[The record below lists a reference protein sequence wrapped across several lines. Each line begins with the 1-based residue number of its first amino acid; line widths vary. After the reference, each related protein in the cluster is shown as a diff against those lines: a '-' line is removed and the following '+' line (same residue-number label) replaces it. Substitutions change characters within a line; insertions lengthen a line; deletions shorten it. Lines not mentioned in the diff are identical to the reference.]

1 MPDVYGSWPL
11 HLPLAWLAPL
21 ATSELRLVIYGNRP
35 LYGAL
40 RFLHLIGVAGFF
52 GFVALIELRRLGLF
66 ASAALPRQPM
76 LMLMNA
82 SLALTLLSGAGLFLY
97 DPIGTG
103 LHRMFLPKL
112 LLIALGL
119 ALAYGMPRIAVLRK
133 RPGFKQT
140 TAAAALA
147 AWTLVI
153 ACSVWNQVE
162 RPLNPA
168 DVHRADPRNE

>member
-21 ATSELRLVIYGNRP
+21 ATSELRLAIYGNRP

-40 RFLHLIGVAGFF
+40 RFLHLIGVARFF

-66 ASAALPRQPM
+66 DSPALPRQTT
-76 LMLMNA
+76 LLLVHA
-82 SLALTLLSGAGLFLY
+82 SLALPLLRGGRLRLC

-119 ALAYGMPRIAVLRK
+119 ALA
-133 RPGFKQT
+133 
-140 TAAAALA
+140 
-147 AWTLVI
+147 
-153 ACSVWNQVE
+153 
-162 RPLNPA
+162 
-168 DVHRADPRNE
+168 